1 MVEMWAGGG
10 GGEEEEEQV
19 EEKRRWKCGRQEA
32 YSNKSPTAMDKN
44 SNPLYLLLPIS
55 SGSLLISTPNRK

>member
-1 MVEMWAGGG
+1 VER
-10 GGEEEEEQV
+10 GERN
-19 EEKRRWKCGRQEA
+19 RRKGREDGSERQEA

-55 SGSLLISTPNRK
+55 SGLLPISTPLRK